1 MRCALDGEHGHP
13 RCRLLFGEIIGEHR
27 VKFVFVDEV
36 FVAKIARHGTLQAC
50 SWQVLFYGKIKGEKL
65 AFSVKYLALVICF
78 LCQRLLTKHN
88 KLYAST
94 RGALVY
100 SLLVEG
106 GGLSLHQCGV
116 SLFDA
121 FGEVFAQLAVEAFYT
136 TLLCVADAAD
146 NFCLQAKHFLY
157 SGLDFGRQTAFFCVR
172 KSANVEHF
180 TTDLVHILFET
191 FSTCHCFEIEG

>member
-1 MRCALDGEHGHP
+1 M
-13 RCRLLFGEIIGEHR
+13 
-27 VKFVFVDEV
+27 
-36 FVAKIARHGTLQAC
+36 
-50 SWQVLFYGKIKGEKL
+50 GKYKGRSS
-65 AFSVKYLALVICF
+65 FLALSTWLWFSAFCVG
-78 LCQRLLTKHN
+78 RLLTKHN

-146 NFCLQAKHFLY
+146 NFCLQAKHFLN

-191 FSTCHCFEIEG
+191 FSTCHCLEIEG